1 MASRGQ
7 LVMEDML
14 KEVQNLV
21 DGLKNKNEVAEW
33 CLAQG
38 NVVTDKLAVM
48 KEYNQEVGFVNTF
61 HAPEGRANLVASLQ
75 HESRQIQALQEENR
89 QLEYAIEEMEHG
101 MEMMMAKH
109 REIILNCRRSDK
121 MMDLLAKMQLT
132 SAPSNDEKTMEMAKL
147 LQECLDEHAE
157 ENNRFLKDIARL
169 KTENSVLRR
178 LLHASSAEN
187 LKIDTVIDKLKDDA
201 IPDDLIPKY
210 FSENKV
216 VEEQE
221 EENNKVIE
229 AEISN
234 IEPTQSQSNE
244 IPLKSN
250 IPTPKNSK
258 SNGPKAKS
266 QAANTSKN

>member
-48 KEYNQEVGFVNTF
+48 KEYNQEVGYVNTF
-61 HAPEGRANLVASLQ
+61 HAPEGRANLVANLQ

-89 QLEYAIEEMEHG
+89 QLEYAIDEMEHG

-121 MMDLLAKMQLT
+121 MLDLLAKMQLT
-132 SAPSNDEKTMEMAKL
+132 PAPSDCEKTMEMAKL
-147 LQECLDEHAE
+147 LQECIDEHAE
-157 ENNRFLKDIARL
+157 ETSQHLKDIARL
-169 KTENSVLRR
+169 KTENAVLRR
-178 LLHASSAEN
+178 LLHTTN
-187 LKIDTVIDKLKDDA
+187 IDHQRTDTVVDKLKEDTVDEVVVPEDFLPTK
-201 IPDDLIPKY
+201 ID
-210 FSENKV
+210 ENP
-216 VEEQE
+216 
-221 EENNKVIE
+221 
-229 AEISN
+229 EISEVAAPETIIN
-234 IEPTQSQSNE
+234 GPVESKE
-244 IPLKSN
+244 ISSKAN
-250 IPTPKNSK
+250 IPSSKSPKPNVSKAKTQTANPKN
-258 SNGPKAKS
+258 
-266 QAANTSKN
+266 

>member
-48 KEYNQEVGFVNTF
+48 KEYNQEVGYVNTF
-61 HAPEGRANLVASLQ
+61 HAPEGRATLVASLQ

-109 REIILNCRRSDK
+109 REIIINFRRSDR

-132 SAPSNDEKTMEMAKL
+132 PTPSNNEKTMELARL
-147 LQECLDEHAE
+147 LQECIDEHAE
-157 ENNRFLKDIARL
+157 ENTKYLKDVARL
-169 KTENSVLRR
+169 KTENLVLRS
-178 LLHASSAEN
+178 LLHASNTQN
-187 LKIDTVIDKLKDDA
+187 LKIDAVIDKIKDSA
-201 IPDDLIPKY
+201 IPDDLILKY
-210 FSENKV
+210 FSSDKV
-216 VEEQE
+216 DDDE
-221 EENNKVIE
+221 EESSKIIDPDTSNND
-229 AEISN
+229 S
-234 IEPTQSQSNE
+234 TQLQSNE
-244 IPLKSN
+244 TLSTSDIS
-250 IPTPKNSK
+250 IPKNSK
-258 SNGPKAKS
+258 SNTVSKAKV
-266 QAANTSKN
+266 QAENTSKN